1 MSASQLNIFLNSY
14 EQPENKLT
22 YNFLCLIEHV
32 RAQKE
37 FVEFLCEERL
47 TFDTSPVESLRTLY
61 SGRPS
66 NPDGALTLRTKDG
79 HKCEVFI
86 ENKTVR
92 AELSA
97 EQLQG
102 HLREHCNEPRH
113 YLLVITPRPT
123 DAVMARSLGKDKIF
137 FRTWGEI
144 AGKLR
149 ELDAANHDFIAAQFL
164 EYGKLSGEFRN
175 MLISND
181 EVRTYIAYVKS
192 DPLPKFKHLFE
203 TTASTLDWTRF
214 RPFNGVT
221 AKWEDNWGRM
231 GLEFEYPHPPKL
243 MTWFSFGIYY
253 DEEDHGIQFK
263 SDEPELAFFFDIQP
277 DDRITLERKADL
289 PAAIAELEKQGF
301 EQNFSKH
308 LTTNPWRLFCKR
320 TPLSQT
326 LPLTSDS
333 LSQRLYDTIA
343 AITAQR
349 ELAAACVEGA

>member
-1 MSASQLNIFLNSY
+1 MIASQLNVFLNSY
-14 EQPENKLT
+14 QQPENKLT
-22 YNFLCLIEHV
+22 YNFLCLIEHL

-37 FVEFLCEERL
+37 FLEFLCEERL
-47 TFDTSPVESLRTLY
+47 TLDTPPIESLRTLY

-66 NPDGALTLRTKDG
+66 NPDGALTLRTRDG
-79 HKCEVFI
+79 QKCRVFM

-97 EQLQG
+97 EQLQA
-102 HLREHCNEPRH
+102 HLREHCSESGH

-123 DAVMARSLGKDKIF
+123 DAVIARSVGKDKIF

-149 ELDAANHDFIAAQFL
+149 ELDTADHDFIAAQFL

-175 MLISND
+175 MLISDD
-181 EVRTYIAYVKS
+181 EVRTYIAYVRS
-192 DPLPKFKHLFE
+192 DPVLKFKHLFQ
-203 TTASTLDWTRF
+203 TTAATLDWTRF
-214 RPFNGVT
+214 HPFNNIT

-231 GLEFEYPHPPKL
+231 GLEFEYRHPSNL

-253 DEEDHGIQFK
+253 NEEDHGIPLK
-263 SDEPELAFFFDIQP
+263 NDEPELAFFFDIEP
-277 DDRITLERKADL
+277 DHRLALERKAGL
-289 PAAIAELEKQGF
+289 TAAMTELEKQGF
-301 EQNFSKH
+301 ELNFTKR
-308 LTTNPWRLFCKR
+308 LTANPWRLFCKR
-320 TPLSQT
+320 IPLSQA

-333 LSQRLYDTIA
+333 LSRRLYDTVA

-349 ELAAACVEGA
+349 DFVAACL